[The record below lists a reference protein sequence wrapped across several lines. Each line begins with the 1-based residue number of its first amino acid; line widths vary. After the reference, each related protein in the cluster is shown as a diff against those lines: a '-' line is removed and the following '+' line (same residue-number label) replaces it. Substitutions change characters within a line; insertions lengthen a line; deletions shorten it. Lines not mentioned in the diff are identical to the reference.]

1 MIRAIALMTAL
12 SLTTVA
18 GAAWA
23 DDPPPA
29 AASDSSPAAPAAD
42 ASQAPQLRALCTDRP
57 TKSTSPCTVDPGHF
71 QLESDIGNVTVDHSG
86 GADTTTALYT
96 NPTLKYG
103 VSDTVDVEL
112 NIAPYETIVS
122 RDRATDI
129 TTRNEGVGDL
139 YVRVKWALIGAAG
152 GDFGLAFVPY
162 LKAPTASGGVGNGAW
177 EGGLIVPVAFNLPA
191 GWAGVIDPELD
202 ILKDPLDDEHHL
214 GVAGL
219 VSLSHPLTKTITGSV
234 EIWGDENYQ
243 PGHAIKQASADVG
256 AAWIPASDQ
265 NLQFDGGVNFG
276 LNSQTPVAQMYVG
289 VSRRF

>member
-1 MIRAIALMTAL
+1 MGVMIRALALMAGL
-12 SLTTVA
+12 SLAALA

-23 DDPPPA
+23 DDPA
-29 AASDSSPAAPAAD
+29 TPAAD
-42 ASQAPQLRALCTDRP
+42 ASQAPQLRSLCTDRP

-71 QLESDIGNVTVDHSG
+71 QLESDIFNVTIDHSS

-103 VSDTVDVEL
+103 VTDTVDVEL
-112 NIAPYETIVS
+112 NIAPYETITS
-122 RDRATDI
+122 RDRTTDI

-139 YVRVKWALIGAAG
+139 YARVKWALIGAAG

-177 EGGLIVPVAFNLPA
+177 EGGLIIPVAFNLPA
-191 GWAGVIDPELD
+191 GWSGVIDPEID
-202 ILKDPLDDEHHL
+202 ILKDPADDNKHV
-214 GVAGL
+214 GFAGL
-219 VSLSHPLTKTITGSV
+219 ISLSHPITKTITGSV

-265 NLQFDGGVNFG
+265 NLQFDGGVNLG
-276 LNSQTPVAQMYVG
+276 LNSQTPAAQLYVG

>member
-1 MIRAIALMTAL
+1 MIRTIAVMAGFSLAAL
-12 SLTTVA
+12 A

-23 DDPPPA
+23 DDPQGSAAPA
-29 AASDSSPAAPAAD
+29 AASP
-42 ASQAPQLRALCTDRP
+42 APQLRSLCTDRP

-71 QLESDIGNVTVDHSG
+71 QLESDIFNVTLDHSG
-86 GADTTTALYT
+86 GADTTTTLYT

-112 NIAPYETIVS
+112 NITPYETITS

-129 TTRNEGVGDL
+129 TSRNQGVGDL
-139 YVRVKWALIGAAG
+139 YVRVKWALVGAAG
-152 GDFGLAFVPY
+152 GDFGLAFVPFV
-162 LKAPTASGGVGNGAW
+162 KAPTAGGGVGDGAW

-191 GWAGVIDPELD
+191 GWSAVVDPEID
-202 ILKDPLDDEHHL
+202 ILKDPMGDNKHV

-219 VSLSHPLTKTITGSV
+219 VSLSHPITKTLTGSV

-243 PGHAIKQASADVG
+243 PGGTIKQASADVG

-276 LNSQTPVAQMYVG
+276 LNSQTPAAQIYVG
-289 VSRRF
+289 VSRRC